1 MTVTYTLEKPT
12 TGMTFFTDTSFLVK
26 LDATASSFLAR
37 TTGKLEFAGELN
49 ATLAGATLNLNA
61 PAVVAIKAVVAAEFK
76 WHNNHFVSGHT
87 LAAAEAATLASAM
100 QQTQTCLDNIETG
113 LTSIASKVSNLA
125 NHEATLSAYTVMM
138 ED

>member
-12 TGMTFFTDTSFLVK
+12 SGMTFFTDTSYQVK
-26 LDATASSFLAR
+26 ADATASSFLAR
-37 TTGKLEFAGELN
+37 TLGKLEFAGELN
-49 ATLAGATLNLNA
+49 ATLAGATLNLNS
-61 PAVVAIKAVVAAEFK
+61 PAVIAIKAVVAAEFK
-76 WHNNHFVSGHT
+76 WHNGHFVSGHT

-100 QQTQTCLDNIETG
+100 QKTKTCMDNIESG
-113 LTSIASKVSNLA
+113 LTSIANKVSNLA